1 MALGTGVRR
10 QAALGMIAGIVTWMP
25 QITGAQAPAA
35 RGGVEGR
42 VRDGLGRDIAGA
54 LVGIDGGVALAETD
68 REGAFRLVSLS
79 NGTVRLAVRRIGF
92 EPETVSVRIQGPERT
107 PLEIRLRRIS
117 IPLATVVVRG
127 RRDLRG
133 PIAGFYERKDAAQG
147 RFFTPA
153 DIERSGARRTSDLL
167 RSVPGVNIETLRT
180 GQRIIRIRGSRTAPL
195 IWLDGIPMSA
205 AEVDVD
211 NFDPRTFAGVEV
223 YSGSATVP
231 IQYTGG
237 RTASSIG
244 GAILFWTKEGTPRPR
259 TRRRD
264 EATAAELLAQLAD
277 RDEVFTREEVDLP
290 VVLIDDG
297 VSAPIY
303 PDSLYAARLGGGVEV
318 EFVVDEKGLP
328 RMDTFGVVSS
338 THHSLADAVRRAV
351 EVRRYVPAMRRGVA
365 VAQLVQQPFE
375 FVPDPSPEPRKPEN

>member
-1 MALGTGVRR
+1 MRTAPWLLAGAVAL
-10 QAALGMIAGIVTWMP
+10 AAAPV
-25 QITGAQAPAA
+25 GAQAPGS
-35 RGGVEGR
+35 RGGVDGR
-42 VRDGLGRDIAGA
+42 VKDRLGRDIAGA

-68 REGAFRLVSLS
+68 REGAFRLVNLS
-79 NGTVRLAVRRIGF
+79 NGTVRLAIRRIGF
-92 EPETVSVRIQGPERT
+92 APETLSVRIQGPERT
-107 PLEIRLRRIS
+107 QVEIRLLRVS
-117 IPLATVVVRG
+117 IPLATVVVQG

-133 PIAGFYERKDAAQG
+133 PIAGFYERMDGAQG
-147 RFFTPA
+147 RFFTPD
-153 DIERSGARRTSDLL
+153 DIERSGARRMSDLL
-167 RSVPGVNIETLRT
+167 RSIPGVNIETLRT

-195 IWLDGIPMSA
+195 IWLDGVPMAS

-244 GAILFWTKEGTPRPR
+244 GAILLWTKEGTPRPR
-259 TRRRD
+259 TRKRD

-297 VSAPIY
+297 VAAPIY
-303 PDSLYAARLGGGVEV
+303 PDSLFAAHLGGRVEV
-318 EFVVDEKGLP
+318 EFVVDHTGKP

-338 THHSLADAVRRAV
+338 THHSLADAVRRAI
-351 EVRRYVPAMRRGVA
+351 EVRRYVPAMRRGAA